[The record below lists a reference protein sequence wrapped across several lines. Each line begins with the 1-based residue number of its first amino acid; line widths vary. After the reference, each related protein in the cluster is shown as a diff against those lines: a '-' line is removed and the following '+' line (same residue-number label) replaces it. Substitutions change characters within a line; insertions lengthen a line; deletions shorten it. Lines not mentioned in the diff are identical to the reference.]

1 MGSRAGLASS
11 RPHGNSGRHR
21 VSGVT
26 IPTKYFINGK
36 QVDLKSKPPAS
47 LREMGTGELMIKS
60 DDGREPLTIE
70 FDSLQDLVHQLEDL
84 MRNAKRVLVWR
95 KELRSP
101 A

>member
-1 MGSRAGLASS
+1 
-11 RPHGNSGRHR
+11 
-21 VSGVT
+21 
-26 IPTKYFINGK
+26 
-36 QVDLKSKPPAS
+36 
-47 LREMGTGELMIKS
+47 MGTGELMIKS